1 MSHADDVYEHEI
13 KKHDP
18 AEGFDPTEPNVP
30 AVWGFTVASFGLLI
44 LMIVAVQFYFQEVF
58 DKAVHEKVLAA
69 PSEQLQGVRN
79 RDAWNSSHY
88 MYGDMD
94 KKSGRVRVPVSKAME
109 MFVEETKAGK
119 LFYPGKATPM
129 KKEEA
134 AAAIPASANTGSV
147 AGKSGEKP
155 AGK

>member
-69 PSEQLQGVRN
+69 PEIPP
-79 RDAWNSSHY
+79 AATSS
-88 MYGDMD
+88 
-94 KKSGRVRVPVSKAME
+94 RVR
-109 MFVEETKAGK
+109 
-119 LFYPGKATPM
+119 
-129 KKEEA
+129 
-134 AAAIPASANTGSV
+134 
-147 AGKSGEKP
+147 SGVVLVMWWSNQRVQL
-155 AGK
+155 G